1 MRHLFVSFAAA
12 ITLTG
17 CVPDTG
23 TGRGT
28 SSGSQTSCSII
39 RPSAPYGIKGPN
51 PDGANFYRFTV
62 RADGEVTCTG
72 KVAQIGVTVVLHHS
86 TNGVA
91 GAHTVRRRCVRT
103 PGSVPRTPTS
113 YASGSTAKR
122 STTTRILARWPP
134 GTLLHKRQGRSPFRR
149 ARAHTS

>member
-91 GAHTVRRRCVRT
+91 GAHT
-103 PGSVPRTPTS
+103 GPTTLCPNTRECAAHADFLRQRLYCKEVYH
-113 YASGSTAKR
+113 YADSG
-122 STTTRILARWPP
+122 
-134 GTLLHKRQGRSPFRR
+134 QV
-149 ARAHTS
+149 